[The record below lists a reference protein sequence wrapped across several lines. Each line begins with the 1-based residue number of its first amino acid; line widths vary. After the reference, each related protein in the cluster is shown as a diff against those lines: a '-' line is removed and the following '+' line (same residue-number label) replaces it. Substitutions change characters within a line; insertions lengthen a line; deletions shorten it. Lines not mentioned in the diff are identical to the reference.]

1 MSSVHLF
8 IKETSKLESRDL
20 MKEFSK
26 TFLENGGAKF
36 LILIRMF
43 IYFTNFL
50 KFLTLI
56 LTNYLTNNFQ
66 KSIES

>member
-8 IKETSKLESRDL
+8 IKETAKLESRDL

-43 IYFTNFL
+43 KLFYKFFEISYVNFD
-50 KFLTLI
+50 
-56 LTNYLTNNFQ
+56 YLTNNFQ
-66 KSIES
+66 RSIES